1 MSALVIAEVII
12 HDFEAFEKYRNSVPD
27 IVAAFGGEYIARG
40 AMPEIL
46 EGNAPQR
53 RITIFRFKD
62 RAQANAWY
70 ASPEYRPMRE
80 LREKTTDSILKIV
93 DGL

>member
-12 HDFEAFEKYRNSVPD
+12 RDAEAFEEYRTSVPA

-40 AMPEIL
+40 AMPAML
-46 EGNAPQR
+46 EGTAPLR

-62 RAQANAWY
+62 VAQAKAWY
-70 ASPEYRPMRE
+70 DSPEYKPMRE
-80 LREKTTDSILKIV
+80 LRERTTDSILKLV

>member
-12 HDFEAFEKYRNSVPD
+12 HDPEEFEQYRTSVPA

-40 AMPEIL
+40 ALPDVI
-46 EGNAPQR
+46 EGNAPNR
-53 RITIFRFKD
+53 RITIFRFRD

-70 ASPEYRPMRE
+70 ESPEYRPMRE
-80 LREKTTDSILKIV
+80 LRERTTDSILKIV

>member
-12 HDFEAFEKYRNSVPD
+12 RDPGAFEAYRTSVPA

-53 RITIFRFKD
+53 RVTIFRFPD
-62 RAQANAWY
+62 LARAKAWY
-70 ASPEYRPMRE
+70 DSAEYRPMRE
-80 LREKTTDSILKIV
+80 LRERTTDSILKIV
-93 DGL
+93 EGL